1 MKNKTNII
9 DSKKLMS
16 AAKNA
21 MKQAHAP
28 YSKFKVGAA
37 LLCQDGSI
45 YSGCN
50 IENASYGLT
59 ICAERTAFLKA
70 VSEGKRKFSAI
81 AISASDKKAMPYP
94 CGACRQ
100 VMTEFCNKD
109 FIILVVQPSGKHESF
124 RLGDLLP
131 NSFEL

>member
-28 YSKFKVGAA
+28 YSNFKVGAA

-50 IENASYGLT
+50 VENASYGLSV
-59 ICAERTAFLKA
+59 CAERTALLKA
-70 VSEGKRKFSAI
+70 VSEGKRKFSALAI
-81 AISASDKKAMPYP
+81 AASGKKAMPYP

-100 VMTEFCNKD
+100 VIAEFCNKD
-109 FIILVVQPSGKHESF
+109 FIILVVHPSGKYESF

-131 NSFEL
+131 KTFEL